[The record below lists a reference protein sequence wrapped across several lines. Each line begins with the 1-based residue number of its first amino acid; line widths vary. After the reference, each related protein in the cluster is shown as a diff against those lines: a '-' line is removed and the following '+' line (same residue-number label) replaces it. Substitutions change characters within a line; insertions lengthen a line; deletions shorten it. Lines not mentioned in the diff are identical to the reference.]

1 MCYAMIETGF
11 CQKMHISEIP
21 MRKNPRAWGFLR
33 ICSGCPV
40 RGEEQAF

>member
-21 MRKNPRAWGFLR
+21 MRKNPRHDK
-33 ICSGCPV
+33 
-40 RGEEQAF
+40 